1 MHRRSF
7 AVALGGGMA
16 FAFAAPAQTRTPP
29 APSGA
34 RSDALRQALAD
45 AEDASGGR
53 LGASILDTATGQRIG
68 HREDE
73 RFPMCSTFK
82 WLAAAYVLDRVDAG
96 HEQLARPIAIAR
108 ADILPHSPVTE
119 PRVGRRMTMGDLCE
133 AAITQSDNA
142 AANLILASYGGPARL
157 TRYLQSL
164 GDPVTRLDRNE
175 PTLNESTP
183 GDPRDTS
190 TPAAMLGLLNTLLIG
205 NALKP
210 ASRQQLRDWLLANK
224 TGDGRLR
231 ARLPAGWQTGDK
243 TGSGAHGTHNDVG
256 IVWPPGGRPPLLV
269 TAFLTQ
275 TAAPMAQRNATL
287 AAVGALLPVLA
298 GA

>member
-1 MHRRSF
+1 
-7 AVALGGGMA
+7 
-16 FAFAAPAQTRTPP
+16 
-29 APSGA
+29 
-34 RSDALRQALAD
+34 
-45 AEDASGGR
+45 
-53 LGASILDTATGQRIG
+53 
-68 HREDE
+68 
-73 RFPMCSTFK
+73 
-82 WLAAAYVLDRVDAG
+82 
-96 HEQLARPIAIAR
+96 
-108 ADILPHSPVTE
+108 
-119 PRVGRRMTMGDLCE
+119 
-133 AAITQSDNA
+133 
-142 AANLILASYGGPARL
+142 
-157 TRYLQSL
+157 
-164 GDPVTRLDRNE
+164 
-175 PTLNESTP
+175 
-183 GDPRDTS
+183 
-190 TPAAMLGLLNTLLIG
+190 MLGLLNTLLIG

-256 IVWPPGGRPPLLV
+256 IIWPPGGRPPLLV